1 MQHHIGDGEAPQA
14 QRNSLTPC
22 PHLPCSIP
30 PLVIIVPATMAIDL
44 TSAANHVSNLEA
56 GFTLESSLS
65 LAPPAAMD
73 SQPNSYPHNFPV
85 LFIPDAMAFIIYL
98 PDDNNNFHLLFYH
111 S

>member
-1 MQHHIGDGEAPQA
+1 
-14 QRNSLTPC
+14 
-22 PHLPCSIP
+22 
-30 PLVIIVPATMAIDL
+30 MAIDL

-65 LAPPAAMD
+65 PAPPAAMD